1 MKEPR
6 HKVMKW
12 SKDDYVKYHV
22 QRLSDVVDKIATTN
36 FNEMGMRVNDQLDDE
51 MHLKVVTDR
60 NKDMSKCIK
69 IVNKLREL
77 VL

>member
-6 HKVMKW
+6 HQVKKW

-36 FNEMGMRVNDQLDDE
+36 FIEMGMRVNDQLDDK

>member
-6 HKVMKW
+6 HQVKKW